1 MKKDQGPERRKF
13 LRHPMC
19 FPLRYKVLKKGAKES
34 KSSTI
39 NVGRGGLM
47 FSAKDPS
54 DVGTIILL
62 KIPFEN
68 KVFKARARVVHCE
81 LNPETNLYN
90 IGVCFDRYNDAFKV
104 KLVEQ
109 MYLISEYRD
118 LRSLQLGREMSL
130 QDASREWIARYSKRF
145 ERLYW

>member
-1 MKKDQGPERRKF
+1 
-13 LRHPMC
+13 
-19 FPLRYKVLKKGAKES
+19 
-34 KSSTI
+34 
-39 NVGRGGLM
+39 M

-54 DVGTIILL
+54 EVNAVILL

-81 LNPETNLYN
+81 FNTETNLYN

-130 QDASREWIARYSKRF
+130 QEASSEWIARYSKRF